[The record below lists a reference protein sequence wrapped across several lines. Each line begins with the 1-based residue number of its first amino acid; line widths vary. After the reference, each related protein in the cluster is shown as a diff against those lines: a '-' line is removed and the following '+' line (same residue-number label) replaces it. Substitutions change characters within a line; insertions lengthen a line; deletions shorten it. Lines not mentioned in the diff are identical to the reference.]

1 VVELK
6 GQPRQPVAGRIIRLR
21 DRGVA
26 SNDYRLDRLIAY
38 LRETSLARHLEKLF
52 MKSQKA
58 LDKSQKAIDKTE
70 KAVDKAVD
78 KLTR

>member
-1 VVELK
+1 VVEVRKRGYDKLS
-6 GQPRQPVAGRIIRLR
+6 ADEIIRMR

-38 LRETSLARHLEKLF
+38 LSETRLARHLEKLF
-52 MKSQKA
+52 VKSQKA

-70 KAVDKAVD
+70 KTVD